1 MGCTLD
7 AVDSLL
13 CSAFFNP
20 AVPCNAVGAQLTG
33 IQNALEIETQRY
45 GTLIS
50 GIRKNCPRIAAFW
63 LGSIATGQAREVIN
77 FALSPIPPVNLV
89 VGAWTGLVQSFLQVQ
104 YDSSIDTNQTI
115 SRASELAIAY
125 YVQPEINQPLCR
137 TPPFGRTLTDN
148 TSLRVREHLG
158 HYHRPQ
164 KARFNWRLDDNQVA
178 EAHERISVTCPVV
191 DLLLP
196 ETVDFEPS

>member
-1 MGCTLD
+1 MGCTLG
-7 AVDSLL
+7 AVESLL

-20 AVPCNAVGAQLTG
+20 AVPCNTVGAQLTG
-33 IQNALEIETQRY
+33 IRNALEGETQRY
-45 GTLIS
+45 GILIS
-50 GIRKNCPRIAAFW
+50 GIRKNCPCIAAFW
-63 LGSIATGQAREVIN
+63 LGIIATGQAGHAIN

-115 SRASELAIAY
+115 SRASELITAY

-137 TPPFGRTLTDN
+137 TPPFGRTFIEN
-148 TSLRVREHLG
+148 TSLHVREHLE

-164 KARFNWRLDDNQVA
+164 KARFFWRLNNNQIA

-191 DLLLP
+191 NLLSP
-196 ETVDFEPS
+196 EVVDSAPS